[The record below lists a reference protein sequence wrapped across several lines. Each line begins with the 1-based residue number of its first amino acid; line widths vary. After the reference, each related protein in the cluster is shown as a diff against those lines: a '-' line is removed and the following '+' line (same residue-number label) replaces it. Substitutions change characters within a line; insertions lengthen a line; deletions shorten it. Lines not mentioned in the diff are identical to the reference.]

1 VSPLSSRT
9 WDNAVTKDCGAN
21 KSVPSYLYGN
31 TTKHLSYEVLGEI
44 REVVWLRDN
53 FAFEYIFFVLRVVA
67 ITEEELE
74 EMI

>member
-1 VSPLSSRT
+1 
-9 WDNAVTKDCGAN
+9 
-21 KSVPSYLYGN
+21 LYGN